1 MLTNAAPAKTGPRLA
16 GPRPPRP
23 NRYLDEGVGRKTG
36 WRPPK
41 DNDDFD
47 EWLVFE
53 GEGEGEGESG
63 GGGGGG
69 GKNAGPVPVPVA
81 VYHEPA
87 SPELAAS
94 PRVKQS
100 DFDASAVFR
109 KSTKVP
115 RSPIIS

>member
-53 GEGEGEGESG
+53 GEGEGEGKVVVVVVVVRMQDQSRFQLLFTT
-63 GGGGGG
+63 
-69 GKNAGPVPVPVA
+69 NPLLRN
-81 VYHEPA
+81 
-87 SPELAAS
+87 SLLL
-94 PRVKQS
+94 RV
-100 DFDASAVFR
+100 
-109 KSTKVP
+109 
-115 RSPIIS
+115 